1 MFKLVDVLVIDP
13 FKQELRWDSYNDN
26 GDPKQLTDIMGC
38 DTIDVVKLGDNVIMF
53 VDDNGLLYDN
63 RYFSFKTLEKSQEEI
78 AKLEEFDKPF
88 KEYLATIKEN
98 GLASEEDIKAIQ
110 QRVKETVN
118 ESVKFATLM
127 SSCVSTVMI
136 FKLLLLEHPISIN
149 VTIKNLSFLVI
160 FFIYFLLVSI

>member
-63 RYFSFKTLEKSQEEI
+63 RYFSFKTLEKSQAFAGICVLAISNGYGET
-78 AKLEEFDKPF
+78 KSFDKDIGAVREIIEWKPKGYKEEPF
-88 KEYLATIKEN
+88 MAFVPL
-98 GLASEEDIKAIQ
+98 DD
-110 QRVKETVN
+110 TV
-118 ESVKFATLM
+118 L
-127 SSCVSTVMI
+127 
-136 FKLLLLEHPISIN
+136 H
-149 VTIKNLSFLVI
+149 
-160 FFIYFLLVSI
+160 